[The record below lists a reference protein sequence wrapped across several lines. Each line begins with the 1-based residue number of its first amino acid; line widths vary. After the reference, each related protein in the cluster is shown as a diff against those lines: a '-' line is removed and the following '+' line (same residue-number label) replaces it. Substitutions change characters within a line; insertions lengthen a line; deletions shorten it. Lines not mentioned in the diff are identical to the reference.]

1 MQEWEQN
8 YHRRAMKLQ
17 EEEVADK
24 PGSSSSFSSPSL
36 FLSTLETSYPKLNYS
51 LESNFFTCVS
61 YK

>member
-8 YHRRAMKLQ
+8 YHRRDVELQ
-17 EEEVADK
+17 EEEVTDK

-36 FLSTLETSYPKLNYS
+36 STLETSYPKLSYS
-51 LESNFFTCVS
+51 LESSFFTCVY